1 MRGIILKG
9 IEMTE
14 LTKEQMQKISKEASL
29 LCGKMGAMLV
39 QEGVDQ
45 RIALVASI
53 RCAAGLSVTMGIDL
67 HSAMSMF
74 MAVYKDADEFMDR
87 KLKGAK

>member
-1 MRGIILKG
+1 MA
-9 IEMTE
+9 E
-14 LTKEQMQKISKEASL
+14 LTKEQIQKISKDASL

-39 QEGVDQ
+39 EEGVDQ

-53 RCAAGLSVTMGIDL
+53 RCAAGLSVAMGIDL
-67 HSAMSMF
+67 HSAMGLF
-74 MAVYKDADEFMDR
+74 MAMYKDADESMTK